1 MLPLPESR
9 RKNIGIPYV
18 IFVNFVLPD
27 ANDTLLTP
35 SMNAPSGPIER
46 VWKPLLEPYA
56 AKLPDALLFSA
67 SDGKNP

>member
-9 RKNIGIPYV
+9 RKNIGSVYV
-18 IFVNFVLPD
+18 IRANFVLPD

-56 AKLPDALLFSA
+56 AKLPDALLA
-67 SDGKNP
+67 AVEGKNP

>member
-9 RKNIGIPYV
+9 RKKIGIPYV

-35 SMNAPSGPIER
+35 STDAPSGPIER

-56 AKLPDALLFSA
+56 AKLPDALLA
-67 SDGKNP
+67 AVEGKKP